1 MVESVRGVSGE
12 GGARVLVDSLRE
24 AYAYVD
30 AYPHS
35 SGPWTILA
43 EIRSNRDGG
52 ATLTLDL
59 SAPDGDSTSV
69 IFKTGHFGATGGIRR
84 FGVEP
89 TLALDELMSGVSAF
103 VAENPP
109 FHPGSLPRFPVPS
122 RRYPGRVEVP
132 VAILAMGDDGRS
144 GLFAPARVVVVSL
157 SDGRPYGI
165 GDFPGFDPDNWP
177 PERLGNWP
185 PAATMTLPRGQ
196 LAATVARFNG
206 VWLRVLTAAATAT
219 TYPSLHQ
226 ERREAV
232 TMLSVL
238 DAPEMAAV
246 YRTIHE
252 EFWDGLQ
259 EEDGSE

>member
-1 MVESVRGVSGE
+1 MVERVRGVSGK
-12 GGARVLVDSLRE
+12 GDPRVLVDSLRE
-24 AYAYVD
+24 AYAYVE

-35 SGPWTILA
+35 SGPWTIVA
-43 EIRSNRDGG
+43 ETRSSRDGG

-69 IFKTGHFGATGGIRR
+69 IFKTSHFGATGGIRR

-89 TLALDELMSGVSAF
+89 ARALDELMSGVSAF

-109 FHPGSLPRFPVPS
+109 FHPGSLPRFAVPS

-132 VAILAMGDDGRS
+132 VAILATGEDGRP

-157 SDGRPYGI
+157 SDGKPYGI
-165 GDFPGFDPDNWP
+165 GEYPGFDPDDWP
-177 PERLGNWP
+177 PERLGDWP
-185 PAATMTLPRGQ
+185 PSATMTLSRQQ

-206 VWLRVLTAAATAT
+206 VWLRVLEAATTVT
-219 TYPSLHQ
+219 TYPELSHD
-226 ERREAV
+226 RREAV
-232 TMLSVL
+232 RILSVL
-238 DAPEMAAV
+238 EVPGMSAV
-246 YRTIHE
+246 YRTLNE

-259 EEDGSE
+259 GDDGSE